1 MSGRKKDTYFCSGE
15 FSNMHKRLF
24 SKNVTIVNVWILTIC
39 VAFAVSQRPEH
50 HHVTDRAESGNYE
63 IVYCNATSSGP
74 HTAFLQTLIPY
85 MLDTLQAVLRDV
97 DRGTASPAY
106 RAFFKTNSSIADVR
120 QVFTQI
126 VNGSAIPDVGVAPED
141 DGSKWAPT
149 LVCADA
155 DQPFLQY
162 YRVLC
167 SVPERPVM
175 NVLQP
180 AKIISICPI
189 FWTLPHVAL
198 KAACP
203 RVNIDGKLLTEPFN
217 LRTTQFA
224 VLVHELVH
232 VYNAFDNKQEVYDM
246 EDVVGLSAARS
257 LENAQNYASY
267 AAGEFCVCMN
277 SGSGCEVDGDAM
289 SWMRR

>member
-1 MSGRKKDTYFCSGE
+1 
-15 FSNMHKRLF
+15 MHKRPF
-24 SKNVTIVNVWILTIC
+24 STKVAIINVWILTIC

-85 MLDTLQAVLRDV
+85 TLHNLQAVLRDV

-106 RAFFKTNSSIADVR
+106 RAFFKTNNSIADVR

-126 VNGSAIPDVGVAPED
+126 VNGSAIPDVGVASEN
-141 DGSKWAPT
+141 DGSRWPPT

-162 YRVLC
+162 HKALC
-167 SVPERPVM
+167 RAPERPVM

-267 AAGEFCVCMN
+267 AAGECCVCLD
-277 SGSGCEVDGDAM
+277 SGFGWEVDRDAM
-289 SWMRR
+289 SLMRS